1 MGAALADDS
10 KHFGVLDLRRAVSG
24 ESPVGEFSKVDPSQ
38 GFARTDRCLRL
49 AICAIGR
56 SRSRVVDE
64 G

>member
-1 MGAALADDS
+1 
-10 KHFGVLDLRRAVSG
+10 VSG
-24 ESPVGEFSKVDPSQ
+24 ECPVGDFSKVDSFQ